1 MRGFVPPDPQG
12 GVSKVQFAV
21 VYAPRRKRRR
31 FTAGCVTPVASREE
45 ALASAEPAKKRYAVQ
60 VLGPSKSS
68 EGQYVYYLVE
78 WLSEG

>member
-1 MRGFVPPDPQG
+1 MRGFVPPDPQS
-12 GVSKVQFAV
+12 GVSKVQYAV
-21 VYAPRRKRRR
+21 VYAPRRKRTR

-45 ALASAEPAKKRYAVQ
+45 ALAAAEPARKLYAVQ